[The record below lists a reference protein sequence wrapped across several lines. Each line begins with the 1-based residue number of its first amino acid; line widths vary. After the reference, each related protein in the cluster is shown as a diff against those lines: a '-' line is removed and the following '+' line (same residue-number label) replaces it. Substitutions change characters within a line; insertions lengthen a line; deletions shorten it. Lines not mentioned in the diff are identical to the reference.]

1 MAITEFSL
9 IPVGA
14 RVQVRR
20 GRFPMDPRLIGRSGL
35 VVENSQY
42 YAHKVSVTLD
52 GEDEIRTFAPGEL
65 EVVDE
70 PSALPADQAEARKRL
85 ARP

>member
-14 RVQVRR
+14 RVKVKR
-20 GRFPMDPRLIGRSGL
+20 GRFPVDVALLGRMGT

-42 YAHKVSVTLD
+42 NAHRVSVTLD
-52 GEDEIRTFAPGEL
+52 GDPEIRVFGPGEL
-65 EVVDE
+65 EVLE
-70 PSALPADQAEARKRL
+70 APAALPADHQEARKRL

>member
-14 RVQVRR
+14 RVKVRR
-20 GRFPMDPRLIGRSGL
+20 GRFPMDPGLLGRTGT

-52 GEDEIRTFAPGEL
+52 GDPEVRVFAPGEL
-65 EVVDE
+65 ETLE
-70 PSALPADQAEARKRL
+70 GPAALPPDHQEARKRL
-85 ARP
+85 SRP